1 MSRSQAADGQACVAI
16 VTGGARGIGW
26 SIGSRL
32 AEEGWAVIA
41 ADLDPGNTASAGSA
55 IAYRELDVRD
65 AVAVDGVFT
74 AVARERGRL
83 DLVVNNAGIQIQGPT
98 ELLALE
104 SWQAVVDV
112 NLHGTFNC
120 LQAAGRIMLAA
131 GGGSIVN
138 IVSIAADRG
147 VAGRA
152 AYAATKA
159 AVVSLT
165 RTAGTEWA
173 TRGVRV
179 NAVGPGYID
188 TGVYRA
194 AVANGQLDEEAI
206 LERIP
211 MRRLGLADEVAG
223 CVSFLASPAASYI
236 TAQTI
241 YVEGGYLS
249 DYGVA
254 TAALAPET

>member
-1 MSRSQAADGQACVAI
+1 MSDASVAI

-32 AEEGWAVIA
+32 VEEGWVVVA
-41 ADLDPGNTASAGSA
+41 ADLDPGNTGESGTA
-55 IAYRELDVRD
+55 IAYREVDVRD

-74 AVARERGRL
+74 AVAADHGRL
-83 DLVVNNAGIQIQGPT
+83 DLVVNNAGIQIHGPT
-98 ELLALE
+98 EHLPLE
-104 SWQAVVDV
+104 AWHAVVDV

-131 GGGSIVN
+131 GTGSIVN
-138 IVSIAADRG
+138 IVSVAADRG
-147 VAGRA
+147 AAGRA
-152 AYAATKA
+152 PYAATKA
-159 AVVSLT
+159 AIVSLT

-173 TRGVRV
+173 ARGVRV

-188 TGVYRA
+188 TGVYQA
-194 AVANGQLDEEAI
+194 ALAKGQLDEEAI

-223 CVSFLASPAASYI
+223 AVSFLASPAASYI

-241 YVEGGYLS
+241 YVEGGYLN

-254 TAALAPET
+254 TTALAPER